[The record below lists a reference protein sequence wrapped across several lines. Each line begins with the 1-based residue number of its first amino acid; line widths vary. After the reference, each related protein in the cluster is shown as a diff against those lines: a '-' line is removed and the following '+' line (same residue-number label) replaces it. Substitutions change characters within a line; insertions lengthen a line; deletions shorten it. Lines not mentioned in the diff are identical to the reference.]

1 MIIRS
6 GKNKFFLILLLSV
19 FILVVIG
26 VLTNIF
32 SGSIF
37 GIEKKVDVFSV
48 QNNNERKAMN
58 EMYKFYLEWDKTM
71 AEVFNINMGN
81 YRKIDTLVGFMT
93 SEYDELNI
101 GDIRVQIPLKYG
113 DTTPSVYINK
123 ENSAGIAATQG
134 IDGLYTLYEF
144 EKSKDKYSRY
154 NWEITKTFEVW
165 GERKFVNEEQKEY
178 FKKRMNNHP

>member
-1 MIIRS
+1 
-6 GKNKFFLILLLSV
+6 
-19 FILVVIG
+19 
-26 VLTNIF
+26 
-32 SGSIF
+32 
-37 GIEKKVDVFSV
+37 
-48 QNNNERKAMN
+48 
-58 EMYKFYLEWDKTM
+58 
-71 AEVFNINMGN
+71 
-81 YRKIDTLVGFMT
+81 
-93 SEYDELNI
+93 
-101 GDIRVQIPLKYG
+101 LKYG